1 MSNQPEIFEDLDPVL
16 LDKEYVFCTFA
27 SSRYGDYS
35 NLEPL
40 ASFSEKEGLTLV
52 LLKETAQLNSLNFE
66 GIFRCISLSLISN
79 LTSVGLTA
87 KISKLLADNDIS
99 ANIYAGYFH
108 DHIFVPCNKSKEAL
122 KLLCDNS

>member
-1 MSNQPEIFEDLDPVL
+1 MFNQSEIFKDLDPVL
-16 LDKEYVFCTFA
+16 LDKEYVFCTFP
-27 SSRYGDYS
+27 SSRYGEHS

-52 LLKETAQLNSLNFE
+52 LLKETAELNSLNFE
-66 GIFRCISLSLISN
+66 GIFRCISLSLISS

>member
-1 MSNQPEIFEDLDPVL
+1 MFNQSEIFKDLDPVL

-52 LLKETAQLNSLNFE
+52 LFKDFK
-66 GIFRCISLSLISN
+66 IISR
-79 LTSVGLTA
+79 
-87 KISKLLADNDIS
+87 
-99 ANIYAGYFH
+99 
-108 DHIFVPCNKSKEAL
+108 
-122 KLLCDNS
+122 